1 MPALIVASAQDN
13 GWAGLILHGA
23 VRDSVALAGL
33 RLWIKALG
41 AIPRKSSKD
50 RTHGEAERSSSPRGA
65 DSARSVSRADT
76 AYVWSVASPVT

>member
-1 MPALIVASAQDN
+1 M
-13 GWAGLILHGA
+13 HGA
-23 VRDSVALAGL
+23 VRDSAALAGL

-50 RTHGEAERSSSPRGA
+50 RTHGEAERLSSPRGA
-65 DSARSVSRADT
+65 DSARSVSGADT